1 MDGTVSVETGSFP
14 SRADALLYVSCEDT
28 FSKDKTILL
37 LDKKTGGT
45 LQKKAI
51 REEFKAKEG
60 QILVVETA
68 NEFELLVI
76 CGAGKFKEV
85 TSAKLKNI
93 LASAFLQISSLKHQS
108 VTLLSSDALGTN
120 SFETGKIISLAFYLS
135 NYHFD
140 KYKNVKDRQKI
151 KRLQK
156 LIFYLEN
163 DRQNGVDIQKGM
175 ELGKIIAEGVY
186 LTRNLVDEP
195 ASHVHPDVMAQNA
208 VTIAKGSKGKISV
221 EIKDET
227 ECRKLGMGAY
237 LGVAQGS
244 EKNPKFIILHYRPKR
259 STKQI
264 VCLVGKTITFD
275 SGGLSLKPADYMMDM
290 KIDMAGGATVLGVFT
305 VLSRL
310 TQEIDKEVYGILP
323 ACENMPSG
331 KALRPGDIVTALNG
345 KTIEVLNTDA
355 EGRLA
360 LADGL
365 SYAEKFIKPDYLID
379 LATLTGACMVALG
392 KEVTGMFGND
402 HALLTSFENICK
414 TEGDEVWQLPL
425 YKPYLKQMQ
434 NGITDLK
441 NIGGGRY
448 GGAITA
454 ALFLSEFVNKAK
466 WIHLDIAGPAYN
478 DEGAK
483 GITPKGATGWG
494 IASLVEWLRKK

>member
-1 MDGTVSVETGSFP
+1 MDGTVSLKTGPFP
-14 SRADALLYVSCEDT
+14 SRADTLLCLCFEDT
-28 FSKDKTILL
+28 LLKDKNFLL
-37 LDKKTGGT
+37 FDKKSNGT
-45 LQKKAI
+45 VKKKAE

-60 QILVVETA
+60 QILVVGTGSA
-68 NEFELLVI
+68 YELLVV
-76 CGAGKFKEV
+76 CGVGKSKEV
-85 TSAKLKNI
+85 TPAKIKNI
-93 LASAFLQISSLKHQS
+93 LASAFRHISSLKYRS
-108 VTLLSSDALGTN
+108 VTLLSSSAFPKDP
-120 SFETGKIISLAFYLS
+120 FETGKIISLAFYLA

-140 KYKNVKDRQKI
+140 KYKNAKDREKT
-151 KRLQK
+151 KRLEK
-156 LIFYLEN
+156 LDLFLKDGRSTVGE
-163 DRQNGVDIQKGM
+163 IQKGID
-175 ELGKIIAEGVY
+175 LGRVITEGMY
-186 LTRNLVDEP
+186 LTRNLVNEP
-195 ASHVHPDVMAQNA
+195 ASHVSPDVMAQNA
-208 VTIAKGSKGKISV
+208 MSIAKESRGKISV
-221 EIKDET
+221 DIKNEA
-227 ECRKLGMGAY
+227 ECRKLGMGAF

-259 STKQI
+259 RPKQT

-290 KIDMAGGATVLGVFT
+290 KMDMAGGATVLGIFT
-305 VLSRL
+305 VLSRMNE
-310 TQEIDKEVYGILP
+310 EIDKEVYGILP

-402 HALLTSFENICK
+402 QALLTTFENICK

-425 YKPYLKQMQ
+425 HKSYLKQMQ

-454 ALFLSEFVNKAK
+454 ALFLSEFVSKSK

-478 DEGAK
+478 DEGVK
-483 GITPKGATGWG
+483 GIIPKGATGWG
-494 IASLVEWLRKK
+494 VTSLVEWLRK